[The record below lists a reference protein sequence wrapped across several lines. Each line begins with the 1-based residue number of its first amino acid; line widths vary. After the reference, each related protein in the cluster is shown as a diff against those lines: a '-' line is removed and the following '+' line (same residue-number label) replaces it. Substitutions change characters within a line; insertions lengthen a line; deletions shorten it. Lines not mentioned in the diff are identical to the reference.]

1 MSRGQMSRD
10 SQSPRRHGRAPV
22 IIIIAKYAVGQAPA
36 AKIKAISHGRP
47 VWSSRAMTDH
57 QTRPELLF
65 NTKNC
70 SLSIVL
76 TATDQKPQKSFKR

>member
-10 SQSPRRHGRAPV
+10 TQSPRRHRRAPV

-36 AKIKAISHGRP
+36 AKIKAMSHGRP

-57 QTRPELLF
+57 QTRPELLLLLLLF
-65 NTKNC
+65 ITPGCINP
-70 SLSIVL
+70 LG
-76 TATDQKPQKSFKR
+76 